1 MSDEKFVLNT
11 GDKLLA
17 AISEKEYVRDPNH
30 KYIVFTEKPPK
41 GFISQAATI
50 LMDFYL
56 PSLKQS
62 LSKWQKDKK
71 LYGVTTSSKFDIS
84 RAINNLTIVID
95 TITSLSVPFLGDILN
110 LEIFKRSSVVLIAYI
125 KEMTFLSSPEHSN
138 SAVYSINCL

>member
-71 LYGVTTSSKFDIS
+71 LYGVNWHQIS
-84 RAINNLTIVID
+84 TGKPMV
-95 TITSLSVPFLGDILN
+95 
-110 LEIFKRSSVVLIAYI
+110 
-125 KEMTFLSSPEHSN
+125 SSPLNYLLFSKNHEIGKMIGFWLRIQPSFFCQL
-138 SAVYSINCL
+138 YTFQKDYFTCY